1 MNGDGQRQPWWALLC
16 VCTALCG
23 LAGPLLAL
31 GGGVAASQM
40 RPLLWAFPAYTCAS
54 AVCVWMCRQQRK
66 EVAWILVAMAVL
78 ATSAITAVSAIEPT
92 SLFIEQ

>member
-1 MNGDGQRQPWWALLC
+1 MSGGGQRQTLWALLC

-23 LAGPLLAL
+23 LAGPFLAL
-31 GGGVAASQM
+31 GGNGGSEM

-54 AVCVWMCRQQRK
+54 AVCAWMCRQQRK

-78 ATSAITAVSAIEPT
+78 ATGAIIAVSAIEPT
-92 SLFIEQ
+92 RLFIEQ